1 MALPRTLSTLVPTL
15 LAGLLLAAPTT
26 AFAEQKI
33 AVVDTQRAVLETEEG
48 MRAQAT
54 LKKLFDSKQRELDK
68 KQEDLQKERE
78 DIEKQRNVLSAE
90 AWQKR
95 VETWQRDMAQLQSVF
110 VDYNKD
116 LQKKQGELTEPIFR
130 RTVGIIKRLASTE
143 GYDMVVDKQAVP
155 YVRGDLDLT
164 DKVIQLSNSGAG
176 GGEAEPKGDK
186 KGGKQPAAP
195 RTLTAPGA
203 APVAPPAAAPAPA
216 APAAPAAPKK

>member
-1 MALPRTLSTLVPTL
+1 MALPRILLPLVPTL
-15 LAGLLLAAPTT
+15 LAGILLAAPST
-26 AFAEQKI
+26 ALAEQKI

-48 MRAQAT
+48 IRAQAT

-130 RTVGIIKRLASTE
+130 RTVGLIKRLASTE

-164 DKVIQLSNSGAG
+164 DKVIQLINSGA
-176 GGEAEPKGDK
+176 ESDSSKPADK
-186 KGGKQPAAP
+186 KGSKAPAAAKAPAAP
-195 RTLTAPGA
+195 
-203 APVAPPAAAPAPA
+203 VAPA
-216 APAAPAAPKK
+216 APAAPAPAAPKK

>member
-1 MALPRTLSTLVPTL
+1 MALTRILSKVVPAL
-15 LAGLLLAAPTT
+15 FAGLLLVAPSI
-26 AFAEQKI
+26 ALAEQKL

-78 DIEKQRNVLSAE
+78 DIEKQRSVLSAE

-116 LQKKQGELTEPIFR
+116 LQKKQSELTEPIFR
-130 RTVGIIKRLASTE
+130 RTVGVIKRLASTE

-164 DKVIQLSNSGAG
+164 DKVIQLINSGAV
-176 GGEAEPKGDK
+176 AADSDSKGSDK
-186 KGGKQPAAP
+186 KGAKAP
-195 RTLTAPGA
+195 A
-203 APVAPPAAAPAPA
+203 APVAPAAS
-216 APAAPAAPKK
+216 KK

>member
-1 MALPRTLSTLVPTL
+1 MAPPRTLLTLVPSL
-15 LAGLLLAAPTT
+15 LAGLMLVAPAT
-26 AFAEQKI
+26 AIAEQKI
-33 AVVDTQRAVLETEEG
+33 AVVDTQRAVMETEEG

-54 LKKLFDSKQRELDK
+54 LKKVFDNKQRELDK

-110 VDYNKD
+110 LEYNKD

-130 RTVGIIKRLASTE
+130 RTVGVIRRLATTE
-143 GYDMVVDKQAVP
+143 GYDLVVDKQAVP

-164 DKVIQLSNSGAG
+164 DKVIQLVNSGSGAG
-176 GGEAEPKGDK
+176 EGEPKATDK
-186 KGGKQPAAP
+186 KGAKGAKPAAA
-195 RTLTAPGA
+195 APA
-203 APVAPPAAAPAPA
+203 APVAPAPAT
-216 APAAPAAPKK
+216 PAAPAAPKK

>member
-1 MALPRTLSTLVPTL
+1 MALPRTLSMLVPTL
-15 LAGLLLAAPTT
+15 LAGLLLAAPSR
-26 AFAEQKI
+26 ALAEQKI

-78 DIEKQRNVLSAE
+78 DIEKQRSVLSAE

-164 DKVIQLSNSGAG
+164 DKVIQLANSGA
-176 GGEAEPKGDK
+176 ASSDTDSKATDK
-186 KGGKQPAAP
+186 KGAKAPSGAKAPAVP
-195 RTLTAPGA
+195 
-203 APVAPPAAAPAPA
+203 APVLPA

>member
-1 MALPRTLSTLVPTL
+1 MALPRTLTVVVPAL
-15 LAGLLLAAPTT
+15 IAGLLSATPSRAL
-26 AFAEQKI
+26 AEQKI

-78 DIEKQRNVLSAE
+78 DIEKQRSVLSAE

-95 VETWQRDMAQLQSVF
+95 VESWQRDMAQLQSVF

-130 RTVGIIKRLASTE
+130 RTVGLIKRLASTE

-164 DKVIQLSNSGAG
+164 DKVIQLVNSGAG
-176 GGEAEPKGDK
+176 GASETESKGAEK
-186 KGGKQPAAP
+186 KGAKAPAAP
-195 RTLTAPGA
+195 
-203 APVAPPAAAPAPA
+203 AAPAPA
-216 APAAPAAPKK
+216 APAPPAPKK

>member
-1 MALPRTLSTLVPTL
+1 MALSRTLSFVVPAL
-15 LAGLLLAAPTT
+15 FAGLLLATPSRAL
-26 AFAEQKI
+26 AEQKI

-78 DIEKQRNVLSAE
+78 DIEKQRSVLSAE

-95 VETWQRDMAQLQSVF
+95 VESWQRDMAQLQSVF

-130 RTVGIIKRLASTE
+130 RTVGLIKRLASTE

-164 DKVIQLSNSGAG
+164 DKVIQLVNSGAAG
-176 GGEAEPKGDK
+176 GSEPESKGTEK
-186 KGGKQPAAP
+186 KGAKAP
-195 RTLTAPGA
+195 SAP
-203 APVAPPAAAPAPA
+203 AAPAPA
-216 APAAPAAPKK
+216 APAAPAAKK

>member
-1 MALPRTLSTLVPTL
+1 MALPRTLSSLVKPL
-15 LAGLLLAAPTT
+15 VVGLLLAAPAT
-26 AFAEQKI
+26 ALAEQKI
-33 AVVDTQRAVLETEEG
+33 AVVDTQRAVLETEDG
-48 MRAQAT
+48 MRAQST
-54 LKKLFDSKQRELDK
+54 LKKLFDAKQRELDK

-130 RTVGIIKRLASTE
+130 KTVGIIKRLASTE
-143 GYDMVVDKQAVP
+143 GYDLVVDKQAVP

-164 DKVIQLSNSGAG
+164 DKVIQLINSGAAG
-176 GGEAEPKGDK
+176 GDAESKGDK
-186 KGGKQPAAP
+186 KGAKPAP
-195 RTLTAPGA
+195 
-203 APVAPPAAAPAPA
+203 APVPA
-216 APAAPAAPKK
+216 APAVPAAPKK